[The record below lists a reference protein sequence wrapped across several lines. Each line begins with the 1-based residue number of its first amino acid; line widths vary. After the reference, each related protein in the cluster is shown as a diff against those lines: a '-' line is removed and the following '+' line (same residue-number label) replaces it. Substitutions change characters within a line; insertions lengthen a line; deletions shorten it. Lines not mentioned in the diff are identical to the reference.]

1 MSRWEV
7 ALVEIG
13 ALDAASTM
21 RTVADMRVAPTLVS
35 MTHRARV
42 RVAPVEA
49 NGHERKIG
57 VRRLVKQ
64 NRGARAGRRRGAGI
78 SKSQLNAP
86 ASLDLVE
93 AFEKS
98 SKFLGALPEAAFD
111 YAAHPRLI
119 GRRRRL
125 AVDFRDLHTL
135 SADAGV
141 ALIAQTQRICRKRRG
156 LLRLTPDEDP
166 PSIRENLAQLG
177 LYSLVD
183 ARSDQIN
190 TVPNGDRR
198 FVRFETAR
206 LADGAKIASFI
217 HRVRELVGEGPHPSA
232 LYDSLM
238 EAACNSVEH
247 AYKGWKAPFPQ
258 VAHWWGAACY
268 DQRRRFLNV
277 CIYDLGRGIPRTVSE
292 KSRYRSFVHE
302 GQSDAA
308 KLEIAIR
315 YGKRSSRA
323 LRADGRGRG
332 LWAMVDLVGNHGSVL
347 RLWSGKGM
355 ITYEAGE
362 VLKTN
367 LPFEIHGTLVEWAL
381 FI

>member
-1 MSRWEV
+1 MTATPVTTTRC
-7 ALVEIG
+7 A
-13 ALDAASTM
+13 
-21 RTVADMRVAPTLVS
+21 RRRVAPTRTNRHEGKITVRRPQR
-35 MTHRARV
+35 HNRDARAR
-42 RVAPVEA
+42 
-49 NGHERKIG
+49 
-57 VRRLVKQ
+57 
-64 NRGARAGRRRGAGI
+64 RRRGAGI
-78 SKSQLNAP
+78 SNSKLNAP
-86 ASLDLVE
+86 RSLDLVE
-93 AFEKS
+93 AFENS
-98 SKFLGALPEAAFD
+98 SQFLAALPEAAFD
-111 YAAHPRLI
+111 YAAYPRWL
-119 GRRRRL
+119 GRRRL
-125 AVDFRDLHTL
+125 AVDLHELQTL

-156 LLRLTPDEDP
+156 LLRLQPDEHQ

-177 LYSLVD
+177 LFSLVD
-183 ARSDQIN
+183 GRPDQIN
-190 TVPNGDRR
+190 AVRNGDRR

-217 HRVRELVGEGPHPSA
+217 HRIRELVGEGPHPSA

-247 AYKGWKAPFPQ
+247 AYKGWRAPFPQ
-258 VAHWWGAACY
+258 LAHWWGGACY

-277 CIYDLGRGIPRTVSE
+277 CIYDLGRGIPRAVSE

-302 GQSDAA
+302 GQTDAA

-347 RLWSGKGM
+347 RIWSGKGM
-355 ITYEAGE
+355 ITYNAGE